1 MFKGKVRVWV
11 CKYSEAYV
19 SLRYSLPPTGW
30 YNPSYYSEV
39 VRAELDK
46 PLGHIR
52 VLDTVPPHP
61 LIARDR
67 ETEKVME
74 AIRDFKDWCSA
85 LLHCDFILHQTEEKW
100 ISLYTTA
107 NQQPVSRLLRMLAG
121 LSIIQTCWGLVL
133 IISLPSSLSRPF
145 YPHVVTAVNQRLTA
159 SHNQYQSAWWRLLL
173 LSVDTW

>member
-1 MFKGKVRVWV
+1 MSMFKGKVRVWV

-74 AIRDFKDWCSA
+74 AIRDFKDWCSTSA
-85 LLHCDFILHQTEEKW
+85 LW
-100 ISLYTTA
+100 LYSVSDRREV
-107 NQQPVSRLLRMLAG
+107 NQPVHNSQPTPRVQVA
-121 LSIIQTCWGLVL
+121 
-133 IISLPSSLSRPF
+133 
-145 YPHVVTAVNQRLTA
+145 PHVGGVIYYSNLLGTSFDNLP
-159 SHNQYQSAWWRLLL
+159 RLLL
-173 LSVDTW
+173 ITSFLSSRCDSS